1 MHRENF
7 FNKYFF
13 CGLLLLAL
21 PLLIQAEIFN
31 YRESGGAVTVIH
43 TLTFTAVAGGYI
55 VALTSTQSG
64 VVTRQ
69 GFQIDATLSTRIW
82 TYSDPGRQIELSAV
96 RDGDTIVLSGV
107 NRGCQVKKTFSTGA
121 LPWNQLFQMGL
132 GLFAISGSGAMKFWS
147 IGTSGPGEMKIAKFT
162 VSRKGEEKIQWQ
174 GKEIAVVHLRIAL
187 SGLLSIFWH
196 GDYWYRKAD
205 GRFLR
210 YRGKST
216 PGAAAAI
223 SELIEESPFL
233 KSVELSGE

>member
-31 YRESGGAVTVIH
+31 YHESGGAVTVIH
-43 TLTFTAVAGGYI
+43 TLTFTAVAGGYA

-69 GFQIDATLSTRIW
+69 GFQIDATLSTRTW
-82 TYSDPGRQIELSAV
+82 TYSDPGRQIELNAV
-96 RDGDTIVLSGV
+96 RDGDTIVLSGS
-107 NRGCQVKKTFSTGA
+107 NRGCKVEKKFIAGA

-132 GLFAISGSGAMKFWS
+132 GPFAISGFGAMKFWS

-162 VSRKGEEKIQWQ
+162 VSRKGEEKTQWQ

-210 YRGKST
+210 YRGVNK
-216 PGAAAAI
+216 PGAATSI
-223 SELIEESPFL
+223 SELIEENPFL